1 MFARVST
8 HRGSPDKVEEGIR
21 TMKEITP
28 QTRQLPGLVDA
39 YFFVD
44 RKSGKAITITLWET
58 EAAMRNSAS
67 AANPLRERIAKSLG
81 AKEKPTIEVYE
92 LVSEIHQQAK
102 KAA

>member
-1 MFARVST
+1 
-8 HRGSPDKVEEGIR
+8 
-21 TMKEITP
+21 
-28 QTRQLPGLVDA
+28 
-39 YFFVD
+39 
-44 RKSGKAITITLWET
+44 
-58 EAAMRNSAS
+58 MRNSAS